1 MSLSKII
8 RLKVNT
14 MQLLKNV
21 LYFFYMRFL
30 YESNPTRFQI
40 NTSWLLHLSRIIVL
54 AIFVS
59 YHVQYTHQGFSCLAI
74 QLKDPR
80 FLVLSG
86 AKKNFAQLSLRNC
99 LKAGQIIENSTYN
112 FYIKM

>member
-1 MSLSKII
+1 MAATDTYVSISYKESVIDVLLANA
-8 RLKVNT
+8 RLH
-14 MQLLKNV
+14 M
-21 LYFFYMRFL
+21 
-30 YESNPTRFQI
+30 PAI
-40 NTSWLLHLSRIIVL
+40 PVL
-54 AIFVS
+54 AVTDFSHTI
-59 YHVQYTHQGFSCLAI
+59 QGFSCLAI

-86 AKKNFAQLSLRNC
+86 AKKNFGQLSLRNC